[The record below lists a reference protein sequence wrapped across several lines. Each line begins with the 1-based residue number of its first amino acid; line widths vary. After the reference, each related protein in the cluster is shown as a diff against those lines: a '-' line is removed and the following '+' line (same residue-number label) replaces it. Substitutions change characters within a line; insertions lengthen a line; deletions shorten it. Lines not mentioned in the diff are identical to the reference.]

1 VSTQGSDD
9 HQRRR
14 PAVISDARLASGT
27 GRGSEQWF
35 ALLDAADATR
45 LSHAQIAR
53 LLVDEHEVPGW
64 WAQSITVRY
73 EQARGMRLPGQQPDG
88 TFSVAVSRSLRGGPL
103 ELLDLGVERFASFA
117 GGAPEATSRSVGH
130 PTARWRLEGDVRLQ
144 LMVSPG
150 TGDKCSVSL
159 TQSRLRLPER
169 VEPAREA
176 MTRAFRVM
184 GDRQN

>member
-1 VSTQGSDD
+1 VSETGGDD
-9 HQRRR
+9 RKRR
-14 PAVISDARLASGT
+14 PVISDARLASGT
-27 GRGSEQWF
+27 GRSSEQWF
-35 ALLDAADATR
+35 ALLDGADATR
-45 LSHAQIAR
+45 LSHTQIAR
-53 LLVDEHEVPGW
+53 LLVDEHEVPDW

-88 TFSVAVSRSLRGGPL
+88 TFSVGVSRSLRGEPL
-103 ELLDLGVERFASFA
+103 ELLDLGVERFAGFA
-117 GGAPEATSRSVGH
+117 GSAPEATSRSAAH
-130 PTARWRLEGDVRLQ
+130 PTARWQLEGGVRLQ

-150 TGDKCSVSL
+150 TGGKCSVSL